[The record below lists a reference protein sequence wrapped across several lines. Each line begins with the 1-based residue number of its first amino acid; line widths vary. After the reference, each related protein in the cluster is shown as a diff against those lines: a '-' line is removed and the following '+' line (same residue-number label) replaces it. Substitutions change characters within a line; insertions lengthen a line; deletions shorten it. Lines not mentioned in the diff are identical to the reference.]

1 MTAGVVT
8 ASQVAS
14 FQALQPLMGTVLS
27 FLFLGER
34 PTAWDLGGIGVISG
48 LALVT
53 RDAKDSGKQRE
64 VALTQLPISRKS
76 QSGRHHQRH
85 I

>member
-1 MTAGVVT
+1 
-8 ASQVAS
+8 
-14 FQALQPLMGTVLS
+14 MGTILS

-48 LALVT
+48 LVLVT
-53 RDAKDSGKQRE
+53 RDAKDGLKQRE
-64 VALTQLPISRKS
+64 LPMTQLPVSRKALQQTS
-76 QSGRHHQRH
+76 KHHQRQ